1 MTLDSLAEAMSALDA
16 VIEVNVI
23 DASSAAKVN
32 HVICSQAGGAAMTH
46 VFAERISDGMA
57 AQLRMLGRPTV
68 TSSSAE
74 AA

>member
-23 DASSAAKVN
+23 DGLSAAKAN
-32 HVICSQAGGAAMTH
+32 HVIGSQAGGAAITH

-57 AQLRMLGRPTV
+57 AQLRMLGMPTV
-68 TSSSAE
+68 TFSSAE